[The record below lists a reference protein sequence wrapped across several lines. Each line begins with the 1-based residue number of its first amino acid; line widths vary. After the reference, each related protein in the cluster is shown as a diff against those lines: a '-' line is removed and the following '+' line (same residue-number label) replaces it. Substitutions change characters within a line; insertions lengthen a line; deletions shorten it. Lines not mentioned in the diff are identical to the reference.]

1 MNAPELSDYLKAAEG
16 ITAINPKHQRLVT
29 KLAQAHR
36 RVDFHVDM
44 ASLAADQAGNDNPKL
59 AKIYEKAE
67 QKHLREEEKWFDR
80 VSELEAE
87 LPKREVANAYKQVA
101 YYWRIEKGTPPAV
114 RSEVT
119 IRVEKRNDRTGYDVA
134 TLLPSNYFVEQILA
148 DAVIVR
154 GRDHLGWTAEG
165 YVIPRLGSALLHAT
179 VEAS

>member
-16 ITAINPKHQRLVT
+16 IIAINPKHQRLVT

-44 ASLAADQAGNDNPKL
+44 ASLAADQAGSDNPKL

-80 VSELEAE
+80 VYALEAE
-87 LPKREVANAYKQVA
+87 LPKREVKNVAKCLIANVNELLSPKTEPELTLRVARRDDWTYTQVA
-101 YYWRIEKGTPPAV
+101 
-114 RSEVT
+114 
-119 IRVEKRNDRTGYDVA
+119 D
-134 TLLPSNYFVEQILA
+134 LLPNNFRVVDVVDGSI
-148 DAVIVR
+148 IIK
-154 GRDHLGWTAEG
+154 GRDHAGWTAEG